1 MLRFVLR
8 RLAYGLITLWVIV
21 TLTFI
26 LMHNLPGDPFVN
38 SQKLSP
44 QAKQILMST
53 YGLDQPIWIQ
63 YGTYLKKIA
72 TFDMGVSFLYPTRSV
87 NDIIAQG
94 FPASAELGLYA
105 LIVAVTCGLTLGIV
119 AALNHNK
126 GWDYAAMLTAIIG
139 VSAPAFVIGP
149 LLSYFVGVKW
159 GILPPALWKGPE
171 YRILPTITLM
181 FGMMATM
188 ARVMRTSMLDVVTQD
203 YVQTAKS
210 KGLSKFAVTV
220 KHMIRNAILPVVTI
234 LGPAAV
240 NLMTG
245 TLVVEQIF
253 GIPGLGK
260 HFVNS
265 ITTNDYTV
273 IMGMT
278 IFYSSLL
285 IVALI
290 ITDILYGVVDPR
302 IRLAKGG
309 K

>member
-1 MLRFVLR
+1 VLRFVLR

-26 LMHNLPGDPFVN
+26 LMHNLPGDPFAN

-44 QAKQILMST
+44 AAKQILMET
-53 YGLDQPIWIQ
+53 YGLDQPIWVQ
-63 YGTYLKKIA
+63 YGQYLTKVA
-72 TFDMGVSFLYPTRSV
+72 TFDLGVSFLYPTRSV
-87 NDIIAQG
+87 NDMIKQG
-94 FPASAELGLYA
+94 FPASLELGIYA
-105 LIVAVTCGLTLGIV
+105 LIVAVTLGLTLGIV

-126 GWDYAAMLTAIIG
+126 GWDYTAMFTAILG

-149 LLSYFVGVKW
+149 LLSYFVGVKLGW
-159 GILPPALWKGPE
+159 LPPALWKGPE
-171 YRILPTITLM
+171 YKILPTITLM

-203 YVQTAKS
+203 YIKTAKS
-210 KGLSKFAVTV
+210 KGLSKLAVTS
-220 KHMIRNAILPVVTI
+220 KHMIRNAILPVITI

-240 NLMTG
+240 GLITG

-253 GIPGLGK
+253 NVPGLGK
-260 HFVNS
+260 HFVTS
-265 ITTNDYTV
+265 ITSNDYTV

>member
-1 MLRFVLR
+1 VLRFVLR